1 MFLTSLSALRQS
13 ARRSGPALARP
24 VCRLFASDSGNE
36 KLKAP
41 GTPYSQLSI
50 GVPKETYKGEM
61 RVGLSPAGVS
71 ILIKEG
77 FKSVVVDKGAG
88 ENSKFTDEA
97 YAAAGATLGDN
108 TALGQD
114 IVLKV
119 RPPDVSKEVPR
130 LREGATT
137 ISFLWPAQNEE
148 LLKGLQE
155 AKTTSF
161 GLDCIPRTISR
172 AQSFDALSSQ
182 ANLAGYRAVVESANQ
197 FGRLFGGQI
206 TAAGRIPPAKVLVIG
221 GGVAGLSAIGTA
233 KNMGAI
239 VRVFDTR
246 AAVAEQAKSLGA
258 EFLTVEL
265 EESGEGGG
273 GYAKEMSPE
282 FIAAEMDLFA
292 KQCKDVD
299 IIITTALIPGKK
311 APLLISKEMI
321 ASMKPG
327 SVTVD
332 LAAQNGGNIAT
343 TVKDEV
349 IETPNGVTC
358 IGYSDLPSRLP
369 TQSSTLLSNN
379 ITKFLLSM
387 GPFLSKEKGVFN
399 VDLKDDAV
407 RGALVTHKGELMWPP
422 PPLAGPTAA
431 AKPKA
436 EVKVEPKV
444 VDTRAEARSRA
455 VTTAAGL
462 AGIMAMGAASPGP
475 VFSGM
480 LTKFG
485 LASSAGY
492 FSVWGVSPALHSPL
506 MSVTNAISGLTA
518 VASML
523 LMGGGYLPSN
533 AAETLAAT
541 ALVASAINI
550 GGGFTI
556 TQRMLDMFKRPGD
569 PEEHN
574 EYMALPAA
582 ATIAAFAAGTAA
594 GYPGMTDAAY
604 LASSG
609 LCIGSIACLSNQ
621 NTARLGNALGLVG
634 VSTGLAATLGCVPSD
649 PALLTQIAGG
659 LGLGMA
665 GGYALAKRMAITD
678 LPQVVAAFHSLVGL
692 AAVATSAANYMA
704 HDPATMDAVHLSATY
719 AGTFIGAVTLTGSA
733 VAFGKLHGIMRSA
746 PLNLPGKNVAN
757 LSMAAGTVACGAT
770 FLTTGDP
777 ATGLAALAGT
787 TALGGVLGAH
797 MTASIGGADMP
808 VVITLLNSYSGYAL
822 AAEGFM
828 LGNDLLT
835 AVGALIGSSGAIL
848 SYIMCKAMNRSLPNV
863 ILGNWAA
870 KAPVAGAA
878 SEEVGVHQE
887 IDAHG
892 VAEALTLANKVVI
905 IPGYGLAVAKAEA
918 AVANLAATLRENGVT
933 VKFAFHPVAGRMPGQ
948 LNVLLAEAGVP
959 YDIMEEMDEVNPDIH
974 ENDVALVIGA
984 NDTINS
990 AAVDDPNSI
999 IAGMPVIEVWKA
1011 KQVFVVKRT
1020 MGATGYA
1027 GADNP
1032 VFYKPNTHMLLG
1044 HGKKVA
1050 DDLNTAVAAI
1060 YGK

>member
-1 MFLTSLSALRQS
+1 MLQGSWRALRHGS
-13 ARRSGPALARP
+13 ASKAFIRP
-24 VCRLFASDSGNE
+24 ISRCFAKDNADQ
-36 KLKAP
+36 AP
-41 GTPYSQLSI
+41 GTPYGQLSI
-50 GVPKETYKGEM
+50 GVPKETFKGEM
-61 RVGLSPAGVS
+61 RVAVSPAGVAT
-71 ILIKEG
+71 LLKEG
-77 FKSVVVDKGAG
+77 FKSVIVDRGAG
-88 ENSKFTDEA
+88 ENSKFSDEA
-97 YAAAGATLGDN
+97 YVAAGATLGDA
-108 TALGQD
+108 TALRQD
-114 IVLKV
+114 LVLKV
-119 RPPDVSKEVPR
+119 RPPDTKAEVTA
-130 LREGATT
+130 LKKGATT
-137 ISFLWPAQNEE
+137 ISFLWPAQSPG
-148 LLKGLQE
+148 LLEALQ
-155 AKTTSF
+155 AAGTTSF

-182 ANLAGYRAVVESANQ
+182 ANVAGYRAVIESANV

-258 EFLTVEL
+258 EFLTVDL
-265 EESGEGGG
+265 EESGEGSG

-292 KQCKDVD
+292 KQCKEID
-299 IIITTALIPGKK
+299 ILITTALIPGKP
-311 APLLISKEMI
+311 APQLISKEMI

-332 LAAQNGGNIAT
+332 LAAQTGGNIAT

-349 IETPNGVTC
+349 ITTPNGVTC

-387 GPFLSKEKGVFN
+387 GPFTSKQKGVFN
-399 VDLKDDAV
+399 IDHKDDAV
-407 RGALVTHKGELMWPP
+407 RGALVTQGGKLMWPP
-422 PPLAGPTAA
+422 PAPPAPKGKPKVADA
-431 AKPKA
+431 PKA
-436 EVKVEPKV
+436 EPLVI
-444 VDTRAEARSRA
+444 DHRAEAKRRA
-455 VTTAAGL
+455 TITAAGL
-462 AGIMAMGAASPGP
+462 TGILALGAASPGP

-523 LMGGGYLPSN
+523 LMGGGLLPSTT
-533 AAETLAAT
+533 AQTLAAT
-541 ALVASAINI
+541 ALVASAVNI

-569 PEEHN
+569 PEEHLGF
-574 EYMALPAA
+574 MAVPAG
-582 ATIAAFAAGTAA
+582 ATIAACAAGTLA
-594 GYPGMTDAAY
+594 GYPGVTDAAY
-604 LASSG
+604 LASAG

-621 NTARLGNALGLVG
+621 TTARLGNALGLVG
-634 VSTGLAATLGCVPSD
+634 VSTGIAATMGVVPSD
-649 PALLTQIAGG
+649 PALLAQIAGG
-659 LGLGMA
+659 LTLGGA
-665 GGYALAKRMAITD
+665 TGYGIAKKMAITD
-678 LPQVVAAFHSLVGL
+678 LPQMVAAFHSLVGL
-692 AAVATSAANYMA
+692 AAVATSVANYMA
-704 HDPATMDAVHLSATY
+704 HDPATTMDAVHLTATY

-733 VAFGKLHGIMRSA
+733 VAFGKLHGIMKSA
-746 PLNLPGKNVAN
+746 PMNLPGKNVAN
-757 LSMAAGTVACGAT
+757 LSMAAGTVASGAA

-777 ATGLAALAGT
+777 VIGLAALGST
-787 TALGGVLGAH
+787 TALGGALGAH

-870 KAPVAGAA
+870 KPPSAKSGADA
-878 SEEVGVHQE
+878 EVGVHQE
-887 IDAHG
+887 IDAYG
-892 VAEALTLANKVVI
+892 VAEALTLARKVVI
-905 IPGYGLAVAKAEA
+905 VPGYGLAVASAQA
-918 AVANLAATLRENGVT
+918 IVADLVATLRKHGVEVT
-933 VKFAFHPVAGRMPGQ
+933 FAIHPVAGRMPGQ

-959 YDIMEEMDEVNPDIH
+959 YDIVEEMDEANPHISSA
-974 ENDVALVIGA
+974 DVALVIGA

-990 AAVDDPNSI
+990 AAVDDPDSV

-1011 KQVFVVKRT
+1011 KQVFVVKRK
-1020 MGATGYA
+1020 MGSTGYA

-1044 HGKKVA
+1044 DAKVVA
-1050 DDLNTAVAAI
+1050 DALRTAVGNT
-1060 YGK
+1060 YGNK